1 MSKSILDMI
10 SKKMINERLDEVLLS
25 NSEYESTMNE
35 IDRLTA
41 EVKSLNFSEE
51 EQRAVKEL
59 ISAYLAQNACYSK
72 FAYQQGLKDASVLML
87 ELGLV
92 KLDI

>member
-10 SKKMINERLDEVLLS
+10 SKKLLNERLDDVLLS
-25 NSEYESTMNE
+25 NPEYVETMDE
-35 IDRLTA
+35 IDRLT
-41 EVKSLNFSEE
+41 EKVKDCSFNEE

-59 ISAYLAQNACYSK
+59 ISAYLTQNACYSR

-92 KLDI
+92 KLDT

>member
-1 MSKSILDMI
+1 MSKSILDMV
-10 SKKMINERLDEVLLS
+10 SEKLLNERLDEVLLS
-25 NSEYESTMNE
+25 NSEYAETINE

-51 EQRAVKEL
+51 EQGAVKEL
-59 ISAYLAQNACYSK
+59 ISAYLTQNACYSR
-72 FAYQQGLKDASVLML
+72 FAYQQGLKDASALML

-92 KLDI
+92 KLDT